1 MNIKRIREL
10 IYMLFNIVI
19 GMLIVALMY
28 KLYEGNLRIKNIC
41 IKDVI
46 ERYKISCIYTIIFY
60 IIVMMALLSY
70 NKITIDV
77 KLTFIIICYLI
88 YLITNILNYKSD
100 ASGILE
106 ELSRSL
112 EITIFTMNVIIIVIK
127 YVMWS

>member
-1 MNIKRIREL
+1 M
-10 IYMLFNIVI
+10 FNIVI

-46 ERYKISCIYTIIFY
+46 ERYKINCIYTIIFY
-60 IIVMMALLSY
+60 IVVMIAL
-70 NKITIDV
+70 ITYDRIIIDM

-100 ASGILE
+100 ASGFAE
-106 ELSRSL
+106 EISRSL

>member
-1 MNIKRIREL
+1 
-10 IYMLFNIVI
+10 MLFNIVI
-19 GMLIVALMY
+19 GMVIASIMY
-28 KLYEGNLRIKNIC
+28 TLYGSNLRIKNTL

-60 IIVMMALLSY
+60 TIVMISLITY
-70 NKITIDV
+70 NTVIIDM

-88 YLITNILNYKSD
+88 YLITNILNYKTD
-100 ASGILE
+100 TSGIIE
-106 ELSRSL
+106 EVSRSL

>member
-1 MNIKRIREL
+1 
-10 IYMLFNIVI
+10 MLFNIVI
-19 GMLIVALMY
+19 GMVIASIMY
-28 KLYEGNLRIKNIC
+28 TLYGSNLRIKNTL

-60 IIVMMALLSY
+60 IIVMIAL
-70 NKITIDV
+70 ITYDRIIIDM

-88 YLITNILNYKSD
+88 YLIINILNHKTD
-100 ASGILE
+100 ASGITE
-106 ELSRSL
+106 EITRSL

>member
-1 MNIKRIREL
+1 
-10 IYMLFNIVI
+10 
-19 GMLIVALMY
+19 
-28 KLYEGNLRIKNIC
+28 
-41 IKDVI
+41 
-46 ERYKISCIYTIIFY
+46 
-60 IIVMMALLSY
+60 MMALLSY

-127 YVMWS
+127 YVMWA

>member
-1 MNIKRIREL
+1 
-10 IYMLFNIVI
+10 MLFNIVI
-19 GMLIVALMY
+19 GMVIASIMY
-28 KLYEGNLRIKNIC
+28 TLYGSNLRIKNIFV
-41 IKDVI
+41 KNVI
-46 ERYKISCIYTIIFY
+46 EKYKINCIYTIIFY
-60 IIVMMALLSY
+60 IVVMMALLSY

>member
-1 MNIKRIREL
+1 
-10 IYMLFNIVI
+10 MLFNIVI
-19 GMLIVALMY
+19 GMVIASIMY
-28 KLYEGNLRIKNIC
+28 TLYGSNLRIKNIFV
-41 IKDVI
+41 KNVI
-46 ERYKISCIYTIIFY
+46 EKYKINCIYTIIFY
-60 IIVMMALLSY
+60 IVVMMALLSY

-127 YVMWS
+127 YVMWA

>member
-1 MNIKRIREL
+1 
-10 IYMLFNIVI
+10 MLFNIVI
-19 GMLIVALMY
+19 GMVIASIMY
-28 KLYEGNLRIKNIC
+28 TLYGSNLRIKNIFV
-41 IKDVI
+41 KNVI
-46 ERYKISCIYTIIFY
+46 EKYKINCIYTIIFY
-60 IIVMMALLSY
+60 IVVMMALLSY

-100 ASGILE
+100 TSGIIE
-106 ELSRSL
+106 EVSRSL

>member
-1 MNIKRIREL
+1 
-10 IYMLFNIVI
+10 MLFNIVI
-19 GMLIVALMY
+19 GMVIASIMY
-28 KLYEGNLRIKNIC
+28 TLYGSNLRIKNIFVKE
-41 IKDVI
+41 IV

-60 IIVMMALLSY
+60 IIVMIAY
-70 NKITIDV
+70 NTVIIDM

-100 ASGILE
+100 TSGLIE
-106 ELSRSL
+106 EVSRSL

>member
-1 MNIKRIREL
+1 
-10 IYMLFNIVI
+10 MLFNIVI
-19 GMLIVALMY
+19 GMVIASIMY
-28 KLYEGNLRIKNIC
+28 TLYGSNLRIKNTL

-60 IIVMMALLSY
+60 IIVMIAL
-70 NKITIDV
+70 ITYDRIIIDM

-88 YLITNILNYKSD
+88 YLIINILNYKTD
-100 ASGILE
+100 ASGITE
-106 ELSRSL
+106 EITRSL

>member
-1 MNIKRIREL
+1 M
-10 IYMLFNIVI
+10 FNIVI

-46 ERYKISCIYTIIFY
+46 DRYKINCIYTIIFY
-60 IIVMMALLSY
+60 IVVMMALLSY

-100 ASGILE
+100 TSGLIE
-106 ELSRSL
+106 EVSRSL
-112 EITIFTMNVIIIVIK
+112 EITIFTINVIIIVIK
-127 YVMWS
+127 YVMWA

>member
-1 MNIKRIREL
+1 M
-10 IYMLFNIVI
+10 FNMVI

-28 KLYEGNLRIKNIC
+28 KLYEGNLRIKNIS

-46 ERYKISCIYTIIFY
+46 DRYKINCIYTIIFY
-60 IIVMMALLSY
+60 IVVMMALLSY

-100 ASGILE
+100 TSGLIE
-106 ELSRSL
+106 EVSRSL
-112 EITIFTMNVIIIVIK
+112 EITIFTINVIIIVIK
-127 YVMWS
+127 YVMWA

>member
-1 MNIKRIREL
+1 
-10 IYMLFNIVI
+10 MLFNIVI

-41 IKDVI
+41 IKNVI

-127 YVMWS
+127 YVMWA

>member
-1 MNIKRIREL
+1 
-10 IYMLFNIVI
+10 MLFNIVI
-19 GMLIVALMY
+19 GMVIASIMY
-28 KLYEGNLRIKNIC
+28 TLYGSNLRIKNTL

-60 IIVMMALLSY
+60 IIVMIAL
-70 NKITIDV
+70 ITYDRIIIDM

-88 YLITNILNYKSD
+88 YLIINILNYKTD
-100 ASGILE
+100 TSGIIE
-106 ELSRSL
+106 EVSRSL